1 MPAES
6 LSPDRARLWPPVLGR
21 ALAALAFGA
30 VTVFWGQPTTTGA
43 AWVLAGYLWLLLA
56 AQAWL
61 LRSEHPAPGRGSAL
75 TALIPYA
82 LAACGGIVIVA
93 VPSLGVL
100 AGSGAAGLI
109 LVGASDVARAVL
121 ARRDMAP
128 GVVPLGRDLPITGIV
143 SLGAGAL
150 LPFFAGLGPHALLG
164 VAGGGAII
172 TGVLL
177 AIAALS
183 LRHDSTAAARVA

>member
-1 MPAES
+1 MPADS
-6 LSPDRARLWPPVLGR
+6 PSPDRAHLWLPVLGR

-30 VTVFWGQPTTTGA
+30 VTVFWGQPTTAGA
-43 AWVLAGYLWLLLA
+43 AWVMAGYLWLLLA

-61 LRSEHPAPGRGSAL
+61 LRAERPAPNRASAL

-82 LAACGGIVIVA
+82 LAACCGIAIVT
-93 VPSLGVL
+93 VPSVGLL
-100 AGSGAAGLI
+100 AAGGAAALI
-109 LVGASDVARAVL
+109 LVGVSDIARAVL
-121 ARRDMAP
+121 ARRGP
-128 GVVPLGRDLPITGIV
+128 VSGVSPLARDLPITGVV
-143 SLGAGAL
+143 SLGAGIL
-150 LPFFAGLGPHALLG
+150 LPFFAGLGPHAILG

-177 AIAALS
+177 AIAALT

>member
-1 MPAES
+1 MPADS
-6 LSPDRARLWPPVLGR
+6 PSPDRARLWPPVLGR

-43 AWVLAGYLWLLLA
+43 AWVFAGYLWLLLA
-56 AQAWL
+56 VQAWL
-61 LRSEHPAPGRGSAL
+61 VRSERPEPGRGSAL
-75 TALIPYA
+75 TALVPYA

-93 VPSLGVL
+93 VPSLGML
-100 AGSGAAGLI
+100 AGTGALALV
-109 LVGASDVARAVL
+109 LVGASDVVRAVL
-121 ARRDMAP
+121 ARRGAAS
-128 GVVPLGRDLPITGIV
+128 GVAPLGRDLPITGVV

-183 LRHDSTAAARVA
+183 LRHDSAGAARVA